1 MIRNILLV
9 LLAVFTAIQCLAEVI
24 YDKDPTGYAEGNQVR
39 LKVYIHEDDGELRLR
54 VGKND
59 GEDFWADGHIHYFR
73 DGDQI
78 AYESYNA
85 GADSVSAYVPLDFTT
100 SSHEYQARVDTGD
113 GSGNQF
119 WTGEVDVWGEWQN
132 NEPHLGSNI
141 AGTTYDHISYNSS
154 SSSPNIHIDEGS
166 CIEVL
171 VDSGEFD
178 LHSDGSN
185 VAYRFWRS
193 PELEFT
199 DINSSVSRVTL
210 HSDVDPGTYYV
221 TAYAGNGEGKIDSD
235 TIEVVVYEPVPP
247 TPTPIPPTATPTPV
261 CYSLDLALIASKGPT
276 GTGRTEL
283 HVADGSN
290 SFQTFVTQ
298 MGTGLGYVNPANGFL
313 QLVDFGLDGDLD
325 LALIASKGPTGT
337 QRTELHVLNGSNG
350 YQSFETNMGTGLG
363 YVDPANG
370 FLQLVDFGLDGDLD
384 LALIACKGPTGTQ
397 RTELHVLNG
406 SNGYQSFEANM
417 GTGLGYV
424 DPANGFLQLVDFGL
438 DGDLDLALIAC
449 KGPTGTQRTEL
460 HVLYGSNGY
469 QSFETNMGT
478 GLGYVDP
485 ANGFLQLVDFGLDGD
500 LDLALIA
507 CKGPT
512 GTGGTELHVLNGSTG
527 YQYFEAQ
534 MGTGL
539 GYVDPADAF
548 IQLIDWENDG
558 DLDLVLI
565 MGINTGS
572 GHTEIHVIDGS
583 TSYQS
588 FEAQL
593 ATCIGPVDPANGF
606 LQLVPF

>member
-1 MIRNILLV
+1 MKHLIFLGLMTV
-9 LLAVFTAIQCLAEVI
+9 LMLSVTCLAGVE
-24 YDKDPTGYAEGNQVR
+24 YYKDPTGYAEGAEVG
-39 LKVYIHEDDGELRLR
+39 LKVYIHELSDELRLK
-54 VGKND
+54 VQKND
-59 GEDFWADGHIHYFR
+59 GEDFWADGRMRFYR
-73 DGDQI
+73 DGQQI
-78 AYESYNA
+78 DTVLYYAGDSYV
-85 GADSVSAYVPLDFTT
+85 DTEVPLDFTT
-100 SSHEYQARVDTGD
+100 ETHEFRARADTFD

-119 WTGEVDVWGEWQN
+119 WTGTVDVWGEWQPEPPLLVDHQAGDEFE
-132 NEPHLGSNI
+132 NEI
-141 AGTTYDHISYNSS
+141 YDENSS
-154 SSSPNIHIDEGS
+154 NPDIHIDEGS

-171 VDSGEFD
+171 VDSGDFD

-193 PELEFT
+193 PELDFV
-199 DINSSVSRVTL
+199 DINSSVSCVTL
-210 HSDVDPGTYYV
+210 HSEVDPGTYYV

-370 FLQLVDFGLDGDLD
+370 FLQLVDYRMDGDLD
-384 LALIACKGPTGTQ
+384 LALIASKGPTGTQ

-406 SNGYQSFEANM
+406 SS
-417 GTGLGYV
+417 
-424 DPANGFLQLVDFGL
+424 
-438 DGDLDLALIAC
+438 
-449 KGPTGTQRTEL
+449 
-460 HVLYGSNGY
+460 GY
-469 QSFETNMGT
+469 QSFETNMGI

-548 IQLIDWENDG
+548 IQLIDWEDDG

-593 ATCIGPVDPANGF
+593 STCIGPVDPANGF